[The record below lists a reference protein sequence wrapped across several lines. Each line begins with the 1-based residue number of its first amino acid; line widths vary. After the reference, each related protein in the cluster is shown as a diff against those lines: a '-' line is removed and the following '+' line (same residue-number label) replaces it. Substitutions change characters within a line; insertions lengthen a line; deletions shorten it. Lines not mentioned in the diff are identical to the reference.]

1 MYPLE
6 ADTATPQ
13 PLTRLKRQRLEVA
26 LVTASVHLPLLE
38 ICWAQALAVQAAADT
53 GTPQTLTRLKR
64 QRLEVATMLETQ
76 QCPQMKKS

>member
-1 MYPLE
+1 MRKERGEENQVYPLE

-26 LVTASVHLPLLE
+26 LVTASVYLP
-38 ICWAQALAVQAAADT
+38 QADT
-53 GTPQTLTRLKR
+53 ATPQTLTRFKR
-64 QRLEVATMLETQ
+64 QRLKVATTPETQ